1 MNTANYRLRFSLL
14 LLTAFAGMAA
24 SPPSVRAADERTADE
39 LAAKIDALVT
49 APEYKHSKWGI
60 LVVDAESG
68 QTVCALNPD
77 TLCVPASVTKLY
89 TCAAALTALGASHRF
104 TTPVYRRGELSD
116 GTLAGDLILV
126 AQGDLTLGGRSD
138 GKDGL
143 TFKDHDHTYANWL
156 STGAELT
163 AADPLAGLT
172 ALARQVREAGI
183 RRVEG
188 DVLID
193 DRLFPRARGS
203 GSGPDVLSPVVVND
217 NALDVTITPAARPG
231 EPATIVARP
240 ATDYLQVD
248 ARVDTVEEG
257 TPASVTAERV
267 GPCRYTVRGKV
278 PAGGKPVLRI
288 CPVEDPAGFARALF
302 ISCLRQEGVAV
313 AASSFRTPTAELPD
327 REACD
332 RLPRVAAFTSPPLSE
347 LIKVTLKVSHNL
359 YASTLPL
366 LLAVQNGKHSIA
378 DGLYREGRI
387 LADLGVNVPTISLES
402 GAGGGNGDRV
412 TPRATV
418 QLLRAMAR
426 RPDFAVYQAALP
438 VLGVDGT
445 LVDAVGAD
453 SPARGKIRAK
463 TGTYGDSDLLNGR
476 MLLRS
481 KALAGYATTAN
492 GRPLVF
498 AVFLNDVPLARGAT
512 ADREGR
518 ALGKLCDILYRY
530 AP

>member
-1 MNTANYRLRFSLL
+1 MNTVKNWRPF
-14 LLTAFAGMAA
+14 LTALWLVLAA
-24 SPPSVRAADERTADE
+24 VAAPPPVVRAGEA
-39 LAAKIDALVT
+39 LAEKIDVVVDS
-49 APEYKHSKWGI
+49 PQYKHSKWGI

-68 QTVCALNPD
+68 QTVYARNPE
-77 TLCVPASVTKLY
+77 TLFAPASVTKLY
-89 TCAAALTALGASHRF
+89 TCAAALAAYGPDYRF
-104 TTPVYRRGELSD
+104 TTPVYRRGDVND
-116 GTLAGDLILV
+116 GTLAGDLVLV
-126 AQGDLTLGGRSD
+126 AQGDPTLGGRSD

-156 STGAELT
+156 GTGAELT
-163 AADPLAGLT
+163 EGDPLAGLT

-217 NALDVTITPAARPG
+217 NTLDVTITSAAEAGR
-231 EPATIVARP
+231 PATIAVRP
-240 ATDYLQVD
+240 ATDFLQVD
-248 ARVDTVEEG
+248 ARIETVAEG
-257 TPASVTAERV
+257 TTASVTAERV
-267 GPCRYTVRGKV
+267 APSRYTVRGKV
-278 PAGGKPVLRI
+278 PVGGKPVLRI
-288 CPVEDPAGFARALF
+288 CPVEDPTGFARALF
-302 ISCLRQEGVAV
+302 IECLRREGVAV
-313 AASSFRTPTAELPD
+313 AASAFRAPTAELPD
-327 REACD
+327 RDAYGG
-332 RLPRVAAFTSPPLSE
+332 LPRVAAFSSPPLSE

-366 LLAVQNGKHSIA
+366 LLTVRDGKSSIA
-378 DGLYREGRI
+378 DGLHREGQF
-387 LADLGVNVPTISLES
+387 LAALGVDVPTISLES

-426 RPDFAVYQAALP
+426 RPDFAAYQAALP

-453 SPARGKIRAK
+453 SPARGKVRAK
-463 TGTYGDSDLLNGR
+463 TGTYGDADYLNGR

-481 KALAGYATTAN
+481 KALAGYLTSES
-492 GRPLVF
+492 GRSLVF
-498 AVFLNDVPLARGAT
+498 AIFLNDVPLPRGAN
-512 ADREGR
+512 ADREGKT
-518 ALGKLCDILYRY
+518 LGRLCELLYRH
-530 AP
+530 AR